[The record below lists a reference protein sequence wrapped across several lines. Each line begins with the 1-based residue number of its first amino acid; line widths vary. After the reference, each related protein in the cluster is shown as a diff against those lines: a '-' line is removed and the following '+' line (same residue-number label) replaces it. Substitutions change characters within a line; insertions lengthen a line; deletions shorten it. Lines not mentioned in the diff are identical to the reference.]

1 MLPIYIYTESH
12 NKTLELTRALKSRDD
27 NWVMAF
33 VTVEHCASVNESL
46 LLLLLI
52 LSIALKGVTP
62 TYSTF
67 AQMKAMMKI
76 NTSAY
81 AIRTKFSS
89 TGWCKSRG
97 TVLFLS
103 SVKSEMTDTIE
114 IGLKILPQRFC
125 NQKYVVL

>member
-33 VTVEHCASVNESL
+33 VTVEHCAAVNESL

-81 AIRTKFSS
+81 AIRTTFSS
-89 TGWCKSRG
+89 RCTAMPVKRKRDS
-97 TVLFLS
+97 VAKFLF
-103 SVKSEMTDTIE
+103 
-114 IGLKILPQRFC
+114 GHA
-125 NQKYVVL
+125 